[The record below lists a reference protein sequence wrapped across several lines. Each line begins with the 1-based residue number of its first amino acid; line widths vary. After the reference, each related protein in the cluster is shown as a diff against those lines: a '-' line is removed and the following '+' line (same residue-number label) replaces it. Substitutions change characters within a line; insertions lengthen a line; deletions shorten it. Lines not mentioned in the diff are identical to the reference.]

1 MSFSLTQIF
10 AMGIAYLSFFFLVA
24 YFTELGFLPAKLVR
38 HPFVYVLSLGVFAS
52 SWAIYGAIGFASDF
66 GYNYLAYYLGI
77 SGAFMLAPILLAPI
91 LRLVKN
97 YQLGSLADLLA
108 FRYRSRTVGA
118 AVTICMLFGIMPL
131 LAMQIQAV
139 ADSIHVLNQEISPD
153 ILAFGFCIIISLF
166 AILFGARHITNREK
180 HEGLV
185 IAIAFE
191 SLIKLIAMATIALF
205 VLIKVFGGP
214 TGLNDW
220 LLYHPEATD
229 QLYEPLKE
237 GPWRSIIA
245 AFFVAAVTTPHMFH
259 MAFTEN
265 LNPRALLTASWGV
278 PLYLLIM
285 ALAIPIIL
293 WGANVIQPETT
304 AEYFTLGLPLA
315 LNSPPLAILAFIA
328 GLSAASGV
336 IIVCTLALSA
346 MCLNHLVIP
355 LSPVNTQRNL
365 YAWLLWS
372 RRALIA
378 AIIIAS
384 YGFYYA
390 LTKRHSLSELGF
402 LTFVATTQ
410 FVPGLLG
417 VLFWATANRRGFLWG
432 LIAGM
437 SVWTFGLLLPLIF
450 DYQIDVNIPFLMQ
463 ETFPTQENSY
473 LAATF
478 ALFINA
484 MVFGIVSIMTE
495 ATPSEKQAAE
505 TCNVDSLRRS
515 YRWELSVTSARE
527 FIERLKSP
535 LGPTTAIREVQLALH
550 DLAMSIDETRP
561 YALRRL
567 RDQLETN
574 LSGLLG
580 PSVAHEMIDKAIPY
594 VIHSE
599 ESAIQDIH
607 FIESRLE
614 EYQHKLTGLAAEL
627 DSLRRFHRQTLQDLP
642 IGVCSLGNDGEVLG
656 WNHALEHLTGIKSN
670 NIVGSNIT
678 HLPPPWREI
687 FEGFV
692 LHKGTPA
699 QRKSLEID
707 GQKRWLSLHKAAI
720 KSEGY
725 LNDGVVVVIE
735 DQTEMRLLEQ
745 QLGHNERLASI
756 GRLAA
761 GVAHEIGNPITGIAC
776 LAQNLKYDTD
786 NEESLETSQQILEQ
800 TQRVSRIVQS
810 LVSFSHSGN
819 SQITLEPV
827 DIHHVIEEAIGLIK
841 LSKSGKDYVI
851 DNQVPPDTMVKGD
864 SQKLIQVLINL
875 FSNAIDASQVGQ
887 SIRIFHEA
895 KEHTL
900 AISVEDQGSGI
911 PPEVLKR
918 IYEPFVTT
926 KDPGKGTGLGMA
938 LVYSIVEEHRGR
950 ITIDSPINSASGGTR
965 VTITLPRYQTVT
977 AVTPGGSADAND
989 SDISDASTASSRED
1003 PALPPEAG
1011 NTASQESEEQS
1022 RS

>member
-1 MSFSLTQIF
+1 MSFSLAQIF
-10 AMGIAYLSFFFLVA
+10 AIGIAYLSFFFLVA
-24 YFTELGFLPAKLVR
+24 YFTEQGFLPARFIR
-38 HPFVYVLSLGVFAS
+38 HPIVYVLSLGVFAS
-52 SWAIYGAIGFASDF
+52 AWAIYGAIGFASDF
-66 GYNYLAYYLGI
+66 GYNFLAYYLGI

-118 AVTICMLFGIMPL
+118 AVTLCMLVGIMPL

-139 ADSIHVLNQEISPD
+139 ADSVHVLNQEISPD
-153 ILAFGFCIIISLF
+153 ILAFGFCVVITLF

-191 SLIKLIAMATIALF
+191 SLIKLVAMATIAIFILF
-205 VLIKVFGGP
+205 NVFGGP
-214 TGLNDW
+214 MGLNDW
-220 LLYHPEATD
+220 LMYHPEATD

-278 PLYLLIM
+278 PLYLFI
-285 ALAIPIIL
+285 LAITIPIIL
-293 WGANVIQPETT
+293 WGAQVVQPETT
-304 AEYFTLGLPLA
+304 AEYFTLGIPLA
-315 LNSPPLAILAFIA
+315 MNNPALAILAFIA

-365 YAWLLWS
+365 YSWLLWS

-390 LTKRHSLSELGF
+390 LAKRHSLSELGF

-417 VLFWATANRRGFLWG
+417 VLFWPTANRRGFIWG
-432 LIAGM
+432 LVAGM
-437 SVWTFGLLLPLIF
+437 AVWLFGLLLPLIF
-450 DYQIDVNIPFLMQ
+450 DYQINLHIPFLIQ
-463 ETFPTQENSY
+463 DTFPTPDNSY

-478 ALFINA
+478 ALFLNA
-484 MVFGIVSIMTE
+484 MIFGVVSIVTD
-495 ATPSEKQAAE
+495 ATPQEKQAAE

-515 YRWELSVTSARE
+515 YRWELSVGSARE
-527 FIERLKSP
+527 VTERLKGP
-535 LGPTTAIREVQLALH
+535 LGPSTAVREVQLALH
-550 DLAMSIDETRP
+550 DLAMSADETRP

-580 PSVAHEMIDKAIPY
+580 PSVAHEIIDQAIPY

-599 ESAIQDIH
+599 ETAIQDIH

-614 EYQHKLTGLAAEL
+614 EYQHKLTGLAGEL

-656 WNHALEHLTGIKSN
+656 WNHALEHLTGIPST
-670 NIVGSNIT
+670 NIVGSNIS
-678 HLPPPWREI
+678 HLPPPWNDI
-687 FEGFV
+687 FESFV
-692 LHKGTPA
+692 IEKDVPA
-699 QRKSLEID
+699 HQQSLEID
-707 GQKRWLSLHKAAI
+707 GRQRWLSLHKAAI
-720 KSEGY
+720 KSDGY

-786 NEESLETSQQILEQ
+786 NEETLETSQQILEQ
-800 TQRVSRIVQS
+800 TQRVTRIVQS
-810 LVSFSHSGN
+810 LVSFSHSGH
-819 SQITLEPV
+819 SQIKLEPV
-827 DIHHVIEEAIGLIK
+827 DLHHVIEEAVGLIK
-841 LSKSGKDYVI
+841 LSRSGKDYVI
-851 DNQVPPDTMVKGD
+851 INEIPPETLVKGD
-864 SQKLIQVLINL
+864 SQKLIQVFINL
-875 FSNAIDASQVGQ
+875 LSNATDASPVG
-887 SIRIFHEA
+887 SPIRISGELS
-895 KEHTL
+895 EHSLTV
-900 AISVEDQGSGI
+900 SVEDQGTGI
-911 PPEVLKR
+911 PQEVMER

-938 LVYSIVEEHRGR
+938 LVYSIVEEHQGR

-965 VTITLPRYQTVT
+965 VTIILPRYQTVT
-977 AVTPGGSADAND
+977 PVTPGGTQVDG
-989 SDISDASTASSRED
+989 
-1003 PALPPEAG
+1003 PGP
-1011 NTASQESEEQS
+1011 QEQPTG
-1022 RS
+1022 

>member
-10 AMGIAYLSFFFLVA
+10 SMGIAYLSFFFLVA
-24 YFTELGFLPAKLVR
+24 YFTELGFLPARFVR
-38 HPFVYVLSLGVFAS
+38 HPAVYVLSLGVFAS
-52 SWAIYGAIGFASDF
+52 SWAIYGAIGFAAES
-66 GYNYLAYYLGI
+66 GYNFLAYYLGI

-118 AVTICMLFGIMPL
+118 AVTVCMLLGIMPL

-139 ADSIHVLNQEISPD
+139 ADSVHVLNQEISPD
-153 ILAFGFCIIISLF
+153 ILAFGFCIIISQF
-166 AILFGARHITNREK
+166 AVLFGARHITNREK

-191 SLIKLIAMATIALF
+191 SLIKLVAMIAVALVILF
-205 VLIKVFGGP
+205 QVFGGP
-214 TGLNDW
+214 LGLSDW
-220 LLYHPEATD
+220 LLVHPEATD

-278 PLYLLIM
+278 PLYLFVM
-285 ALAIPIIL
+285 ALCIPVIL
-293 WGANVIQPETT
+293 WGAHVVQPDTT
-304 AEYFTLGLPLA
+304 AEYFTLGIPLA
-315 LNSPPLAILAFIA
+315 LNNPTLAIMAFIA

-355 LSPVNTQRNL
+355 LSPMNTQRNL
-365 YAWLLWS
+365 YSWLLWC
-372 RRALIA
+372 RRILIA
-378 AIIIAS
+378 AIILAG

-390 LTKRHSLSELGF
+390 LAKRHNLSELGF

-410 FVPGLLG
+410 FFPGLLG
-417 VLFWATANRRGFLWG
+417 VLFWPTANRRGFIWG
-432 LIAGM
+432 LVAGM
-437 SVWTFGLLLPLIF
+437 AVWLFGLLLPLIF
-450 DYQIDVNIPFLMQ
+450 DYQIEVYIPFLIQ
-463 ETFPTQENSY
+463 DTFPTADNSY

-478 ALFINA
+478 ALFLNA
-484 MVFGIVSIMTE
+484 MVFGFVSITTK

-515 YRWELSVTSARE
+515 YRWELSVGSARE
-527 FIERLKSP
+527 FIERLKGP
-535 LGPTTAIREVQLALH
+535 LGPATAVREVQLALH
-550 DLAMSIDETRP
+550 DLAMSADETRP

-580 PSVAHEMIDKAIPY
+580 PSVAHEIIDKAIPY
-594 VIHSE
+594 AIHSE

-642 IGVCSLGNDGEVLG
+642 IGVCSLGSDGEVLG
-656 WNHALEHLTGIKSN
+656 WNHALEHLTGIASN
-670 NIVGSNIT
+670 DIVGSNIS
-678 HLPPPWREI
+678 HLPQPWLNLVEQ
-687 FEGFV
+687 FV
-692 LHKGTPA
+692 RQDDAAA
-699 QRKSLEID
+699 QQQTLEVD
-707 GQKRWLSLHKAAI
+707 GRQRSLSLHKAAI
-720 KSEGY
+720 KSDGY
-725 LNDGVVVVIE
+725 LKDGLVLVIE

-776 LAQNLKYDTD
+776 LAQNLKYDSE
-786 NEESLETSQQILEQ
+786 NEETLETSRQILEQ
-800 TQRVSRIVQS
+800 TQRVTRIVQS
-810 LVSFSHSGN
+810 LVSFSHSGH
-819 SQITLEPV
+819 SYIELEPV
-827 DIHHVIEEAIGLIK
+827 DLHHVTQEAVGLIK
-841 LSKSGKDYVI
+841 LSKSGKDYDI
-851 DNQVPPDTMVKGD
+851 INSIAPDTLIKGD
-864 SQKLIQVLINL
+864 PQKLIQVFINL
-875 FSNAIDASQVGQ
+875 LSNAIDASELGSQITLDCQ
-887 SIRIFHEA
+887 DR
-895 KEHTL
+895 EHTL
-900 AISVEDQGSGI
+900 SVSVTDQGCGI
-911 PPEVLKR
+911 PTEVMER

-938 LVYSIVEEHRGR
+938 LVYSIVEEHQGR
-950 ITIDSPINSASGGTR
+950 ITIESPTNCASSGTR
-965 VTITLPRYQTVT
+965 VTIILPRYQTVT
-977 AVTPGGSADAND
+977 PQNTGEGESRQGH
-989 SDISDASTASSRED
+989 SDDRM
-1003 PALPPEAG
+1003 AG
-1011 NTASQESEEQS
+1011 QSEEQS
-1022 RS
+1022 KS